1 MIHFFLEDVSFD
13 LSLLTSVPVWVEE
26 VVHQEHQHIYSL
38 NYILCSDTYLLGIN
52 QQYLQH
58 DYYTDVITFDQR
70 DSPDDDIE
78 GDIFIS
84 IDRVYENSRE
94 QQTVMLHELF
104 RVMIHGALHLLGYS
118 DEDGITQLEMRRL
131 ESHYLDLYFSRFNH

>member
-1 MIHFFLEDVSFD
+1 MIHFFLEDASFD
-13 LSLLTSVPVWVEE
+13 LSLLTSVPAWVEE
-26 VVHQEHQHIYSL
+26 VVHQEHQHIHSL
-38 NYILCSDTYLLGIN
+38 NYILCSDAYLLGIN

-84 IDRVYENSRE
+84 IDRVYENSHE
-94 QQTVMLHELF
+94 QQTVMLHELL
-104 RVMIHGALHLLGYS
+104 RVIVHGALHLLGYS
-118 DEDGITQLEMRRL
+118 DKDEMVKLEMRRL
-131 ESHYLDLYFSRFNH
+131 EGHYLDLYFSRFNH

>member
-1 MIHFFLEDVSFD
+1 MIHFFLEDASFD
-13 LSLLTSVPVWVEE
+13 LSLLTSVPAWVEE
-26 VVHQEHQHIYSL
+26 VVYQEHQHIHSL
-38 NYILCSDTYLLGIN
+38 NYILCSDVYLLSIN

-84 IDRVYENSRE
+84 IDRVYENSHE
-94 QQTVMLHELF
+94 QQTVMLHELL

-118 DEDGITQLEMRRL
+118 DEDEMAQLEMRHL
-131 ESHYLDLYFSRFNH
+131 EDQYLNLYFSRFNH